1 MNVYDFDDT
10 IYDGDSA
17 VDFYLFCLKRHP
29 LIIRKIP
36 KQFLGLVK
44 YKLKKLTKEEL
55 KEHFYSYFL
64 CLKNIDDDVNLFWNK
79 NEIKIKKWYLN
90 QKRRD
95 DLIISASPEFFLKPI
110 CRKLNINLVAS
121 VVNKKNGK
129 YISLNCYG
137 EEKVKRLKNIFPNKS
152 INSFYTDSKSDYP
165 LVNISKKSYLVK
177 KNKII
182 DWPYNENKTI

>member
-137 EEKVKRLKNIFPNKS
+137 EEKVKRLKNIFPNKI

-182 DWPYNENKTI
+182 